1 MDMNRNPYL
10 LRIGGE
16 DCPASSGQTFDS
28 LNPATG
34 SPWARVAAATQAD
47 VDRAVTVA
55 RAAFEAPTWHGLT
68 ATQRGRLLTRLG
80 DAIAARADEIAALE
94 TRENGKLYREMLGHL
109 RLIPE
114 WLYYFGGLA
123 DKLEGSVIPVN
134 RPEMLTY
141 TRHEPLGVTA
151 IISPWNSPVLITMM
165 MASAAL
171 AAGNTIVVKP
181 SEHTT
186 AGPLEVLRMAESV
199 GFPPGVVNV
208 LPGGPD
214 IGAALV
220 NHPLVAK
227 IGFTGSSA
235 TGKRIASIAGARLAS
250 CTLELG
256 GKSPNIVFAD
266 ADLDAAEAGVL
277 AGIFAATGQTC
288 IAGSRLL
295 VEDSIYDR
303 FMERLIARARAIRVG
318 DPMDQDSQMGPVAT
332 RAQLDCIEQFVE
344 QARRAGST
352 VAVGGSRIAVPSLPN
367 GFFYAPT
374 ILEDVDNSSAIA
386 QEEVFGPVL
395 ATMRFR
401 TEAEALTIAN
411 SSRYGLAA
419 GVWTTNLQRAHRMAA
434 ALQAGTVW
442 LNTYRAYSPAAPFG
456 GFKDSGVGRSNGIE
470 AIMEY
475 RQTKTVWCE
484 LGKTIHDP
492 FVIRT

>member
-1 MDMNRNPYL
+1 MQETTEPYL
-10 LRIGGE
+10 LRIDGR
-16 DCPASSGQTFDS
+16 DCPAASGRFFDS
-28 LNPATG
+28 INPATG
-34 SPWARVAAATQAD
+34 KPWVKVAAADAAD
-47 VDRAVTVA
+47 VERAVAVA
-55 RAAFEAPTWHGLT
+55 EAAFRNSAWRGMTP
-68 ATQRGRLLTRLG
+68 TQRGRLMMKLADR
-80 DAIAARADEIAALE
+80 IAARAEELATLE
-94 TRENGKLYREMLGHL
+94 SRENGKLYREMLGHL

-134 RPEMLTY
+134 RPDMLTY

-171 AAGNTIVVKP
+171 AAGNTLVVKP

-199 GFPPGVVNV
+199 GFPAGVINV
-208 LPGGPD
+208 LPGGPE

-220 NHPLVAK
+220 EHPGVVK

-235 TGKRIASIAGARLAS
+235 TGKRIAAIAGARLAS

-266 ADLDAAEAGVL
+266 ANLDAAEAGVL

-295 VEDSIYDR
+295 VDDRIYDE
-303 FMERLIARARAIRVG
+303 FVSRLVRRAAAIVVG
-318 DPMDQDSQMGPVAT
+318 DPMDPATQMGPVAT
-332 RAQLDCIEQFVE
+332 QAQLERIERFVE
-344 QARRAGST
+344 DARAGG
-352 VAVGGSRIAVPSLPN
+352 ARIAAGGSRAKVTGLPD
-367 GFFYAPT
+367 GLFYHPT
-374 ILEDVDNSSAIA
+374 VLTDVEHGSAIA

-395 ATMRFR
+395 AILRFS
-401 TEAEALTIAN
+401 TEAEAIALAN
-411 SSRYGLAA
+411 DSRYGLAA
-419 GVWTTNLQRAHRMAA
+419 GVWTSDLKRAHRMAA
-434 ALQAGTVW
+434 ALQAGTIW

-456 GFKDSGVGRSNGIE
+456 GYKDSGVGRSNGIE
-470 AIMEY
+470 AILEY

-484 LGKTIHDP
+484 LSDAIHDP
-492 FVIRT
+492 FVIRS